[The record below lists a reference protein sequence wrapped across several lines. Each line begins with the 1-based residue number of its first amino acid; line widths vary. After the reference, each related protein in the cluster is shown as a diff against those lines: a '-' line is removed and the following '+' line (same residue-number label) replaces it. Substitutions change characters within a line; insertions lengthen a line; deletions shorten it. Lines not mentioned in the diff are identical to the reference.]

1 MEEIK
6 IRLGVSLEPFALHEY
21 LLKNGSGL
29 ITPIAS
35 IEIRDD
41 KYSSYN
47 IDFIYSSLERGLMSY
62 FENYKSIVNKIQLAP
77 IIKDFPISVMDK
89 DIIEDILSKSL
100 GILGDKLLDRCENIE
115 DGVINVM
122 IANSMLDSLSLEFKN
137 NYLDAYKYYY
147 EKKLFTEVNY
157 IRYNYKEEKIL
168 EKE

>member
-100 GILGDKLLDRCENIE
+100 GILSDKLLDRCENIK
-115 DGVINVM
+115 DDIVNVM
-122 IANSMLDSLSLEFKN
+122 IANSMLDSLSIEFKN
-137 NYLDAYKYYY
+137 IYLDSYKYYY
-147 EKKLFTEVNY
+147 AKKLFTEVYY
-157 IRYNYKEEKIL
+157 IRYNYKEEKMV

>member
-6 IRLGVSLEPFALHEY
+6 IRLGVSLEPFSLHEY
-21 LLKNGSGL
+21 LLKKEGNL
-29 ITPIAS
+29 ISPIAS

-77 IIKDFPISVMDK
+77 IIKDLPISVMDK
-89 DIIEDILSKSL
+89 DIIEDILNKSF
-100 GILGDKLLDRCENIE
+100 GILSDKLLGKCENIE

-122 IANSMLDSLSLEFKN
+122 IANSMLDSLSIEFKN
-137 NYLDAYKYYY
+137 IYLDSYKYYY
-147 EKKLFTEVNY
+147 AKDLFTEVNY
-157 IRYNYKEEKIL
+157 IRYNYKEEKMV

>member
-62 FENYKSIVNKIQLAP
+62 FENCKSIVNKIQLAP
-77 IIKDFPISVMDK
+77 IIKDLPISVMDK
-89 DIIEDILSKSL
+89 NILEDILNESF
-100 GILGDKLLDRCENIE
+100 GILSDKLLDKCENIE

-122 IANSMLDSLSLEFKN
+122 IANSMLDPLSLEFKN
-137 NYLDAYKYYY
+137 NYLDTYKYYY
-147 EKKLFTEVNY
+147 AKKLFTEVYY
-157 IRYNYKEEKIL
+157 IRYNYKEEKMV